1 MEKRLARHD
10 AKRQAA
16 RIDACPALAPQTDEG
31 RNEVTECLMRNCQ
44 DAEHARLVVTRLLD
58 DVLECQNLTAEIAI
72 IAQATRKQDP
82 LPPGCNRCKGEPFI
96 GGPDGLWTRCTCAR
110 GQALRA
116 RDRSL
121 DDPRGQPN
129 RRRPVL
135 SGTGVRQHL
144 RNPKIEAESAG
155 RSQTTPAPCVWLKL
169 WRGAPDNDWRSKV
182 DDICELLD
190 DAQIPCPKTWCKK
203 DRNCRRWADCL
214 DRPLIIKAIEY
225 RLEIA
230 KQRGQLAPG
239 TFS

>member
-121 DDPRGQPN
+121 DDPRPAEPTAASVERDGSAAAPSKSKD
-129 RRRPVL
+129 RGRKR
-135 SGTGVRQHL
+135 G
-144 RNPKIEAESAG
+144 PKPDHAGAMRVAEIVA
-155 RSQTTPAPCVWLKL
+155 
-169 WRGAPDNDWRSKV
+169 RGAPDNDWRSKV

-190 DAQIPCPKTWCKK
+190 DAQIPCPKTWRKK

>member
-169 WRGAPDNDWRSKV
+169 WRAGHLTTTGARRLTTSANSWMTRRSP
-182 DDICELLD
+182 
-190 DAQIPCPKTWCKK
+190 ARRRGARKTGIAGGGRTAWTG
-203 DRNCRRWADCL
+203 L
-214 DRPLIIKAIEY
+214 SSSRPSNTGL
-225 RLEIA
+225 R
-230 KQRGQLAPG
+230 
-239 TFS
+239 